1 MTSIFGQVWLW
12 SLLAFLLGAL
22 ATWLLLVRPVQRR
35 LNRITSGGGAH
46 GDGQSSTDPPS
57 EVEISSDDVFA
68 GLREA
73 PSQAAAPD
81 EPFEDPWEN
90 ERQPAPGGGGTDQR
104 SGGSGTLVSS
114 APPPEGAPV
123 PEERRNPGTLVSP
136 PASTEPEAPAA
147 GARPTERWAGED
159 TAARSEDAAPAPA
172 AAEQTAVIPPVPA
185 DDRHAGS
192 PARTGRAAQDE
203 AERTGR
209 FFPAAR
215 GGERPLETSGRTSR
229 LDTRSRPTRRTPV
242 DDPADIELSD
252 PNPGGGA
259 EPEFP
264 TTEPAP
270 AAAPVDGDDL
280 DAAWP
285 AHDYEP
291 TGTPDRPAADPAEGR
306 TDFFRR
312 PDFPEDDTGGP
323 RAAASAVSE
332 ADEVE
337 EMAWPSEDDDAPAFP
352 GAEAPEGTAGPV
364 PGPPGDQGETSV
376 IPAIREDV
384 APEAPRPN
392 PTSHEERGG
401 NTHQPPRPGATGPNR
416 TDDVETQ
423 HTTAPAADPAP
434 REAPRDGER
443 ARSLFEP
450 VLDPE
455 EFADSG
461 LPRRAGDGNPNPAPG
476 GDFIWFDKKDQD

>member
-35 LNRITSGGGAH
+35 LNRITSGGGATE
-46 GDGQSSTDPPS
+46 DGQSSADPPS

-68 GLREA
+68 GLREG
-73 PSQAAAPD
+73 PSQAASPD

-90 ERQPAPGGGGTDQR
+90 ERQPAPAGDAADQR
-104 SGGSGTLVSS
+104 SPGSGTLVS
-114 APPPEGAPV
+114 PPV
-123 PEERRNPGTLVSP
+123 
-136 PASTEPEAPAA
+136 STEPEPPASGA
-147 GARPTERWAGED
+147 GPTERGADEGASAWSPAS
-159 TAARSEDAAPAPA
+159 ARGGSPPAA

-185 DDRHAGS
+185 DDRPVGA
-192 PARTGRAAQDE
+192 PERTGRAAQDD
-203 AERTGR
+203 AERTGK
-209 FFPAAR
+209 FLPVT
-215 GGERPLETSGRTSR
+215 GGGDRPVEASGRTGR
-229 LDTRSRPTRRTPV
+229 LDARPRPTRRGPV

-252 PNPGGGA
+252 PTPGGAA
-259 EPEFP
+259 EPGFP

-270 AAAPVDGDDL
+270 APGGGSAATAPADGDDL

-291 TGTPDRPAADPAEGR
+291 TGTPDRPAVDPAEGR

-312 PDFPEDDTGGP
+312 PDFSEDGTGGRKP
-323 RAAASAVSE
+323 AAAVSQN
-332 ADEVE
+332 DEVE
-337 EMAWPSEDDDAPAFP
+337 EMAWPAEDDDAPAFP
-352 GAEAPEGTAGPV
+352 EEETPEPAAGAVPPAPAPSQPTD
-364 PGPPGDQGETSV
+364 GDQGETSV
-376 IPAIREDV
+376 IPAIRQDV
-384 APEAPRPN
+384 APDTPRRN
-392 PTSHEERGG
+392 PTSREERGG
-401 NTHQPPRPGATGPNR
+401 STPKPPRPATTGPNR

-423 HTTAPAADPAP
+423 HSTAPAADPAP
-434 REAPRDGER
+434 REATRDGER

-461 LPRRAGDGNPNPAPG
+461 LPRRAGDGNPNPSAG
-476 GDFIWFDKKDQD
+476 GDFIWFDEKNQA